1 MLLEEEDSRDLWDVL
16 REMYENG
23 VAERES
29 MTPENEVK
37 AQIKDLLHAHDIQPA
52 AKAGTFATAAG
63 WYYSAVQ
70 GPMSVRGIPDFIGH
84 YRGKF
89 FAVEAK
95 SPGKKPTGFQAL
107 QIHSINVSGGAVFV
121 VSDDES
127 LKVFAAWL
135 LERY

>member
-1 MLLEEEDSRDLWDVL
+1 MLLEEEESRDLWGVL
-16 REMYENG
+16 REMYETG
-23 VAERES
+23 ASERES
-29 MTPENEVK
+29 MTPENKVK
-37 AQIKDLLHAHDIQPA
+37 AQIKDLLAAYDIQPA
-52 AKAGTFATAAG
+52 AKAGTFARAAG

-95 SPGKKPTGFQAL
+95 APGKKPTGFQAL
-107 QIHSINVSGGAVFV
+107 QIHSINVSGGVVFV

-127 LKVFAAWL
+127 LGVLQGWL

>member
-1 MLLEEEDSRDLWDVL
+1 MLLEEEESRDLWDVL
-16 REMYENG
+16 REMYETG
-23 VAERES
+23 VAKRPS
-29 MTPENEVK
+29 MTPENITK
-37 AQIKDLLHAHDIQPA
+37 KQIKDLLHAYDIQPA
-52 AKAGTFATAAG
+52 AKAGTFARSEG

-95 SPGKKPTGFQAL
+95 APGKKPTGFQAL

-127 LKVFAAWL
+127 LKVFSDWL

>member
-1 MLLEEEDSRDLWDVL
+1 MLLEEEDSRDLWDVM
-16 REMYENG
+16 REMHEAG
-23 VAERES
+23 ISERKS
-29 MTPENEVK
+29 MTPENIVK
-37 AQIKDLLHAHDIQPA
+37 KKIKDLLAAYDIQPA
-52 AKAGTFATAAG
+52 AKAGTFSKAEG

-95 SPGKKPTGFQAL
+95 APGKKPTGFQAL

-121 VSDDES
+121 VSNDKS
-127 LKVFAAWL
+127 LGVFSDWL

>member
-1 MLLEEEDSRDLWDVL
+1 
-16 REMYENG
+16 
-23 VAERES
+23 
-29 MTPENEVK
+29 MTPENKVK
-37 AQIKDLLHAHDIQPA
+37 AQIKALLHAYDIQPA
-52 AKAGTFATAAG
+52 AKAGTFARAEG

-95 SPGKKPTGFQAL
+95 APGKKPTGFQAL

-127 LKVFAAWL
+127 LKVFSDWL

>member
-1 MLLEEEDSRDLWDVL
+1 
-16 REMYENG
+16 
-23 VAERES
+23 
-29 MTPENEVK
+29 MTPENVVK
-37 AQIKDLLHAHDIQPA
+37 KKIKDLLAAYDIQPA
-52 AKAGTFATAAG
+52 ANAGTFATASG

-95 SPGKKPTGFQAL
+95 APGKKPTGFQAL
-107 QIHSINVSGGAVFV
+107 QIAAIKASGGAVFII
-121 VSDDES
+121 SDDES
-127 LKVFAAWL
+127 LEVFGAWL